1 MDDATAQ
8 GSDRAEE
15 RIATGTMADYLAS
28 NTILLFVEGEGGE
41 GGAEDGSISSSGQI
55 KLCLPEEELH
65 ILELK
70 RCGLGRADGV
80 LTGPQEE
87 EEGYADHVGD
97 ALLEGVR
104 ASMGHNHDPAD
115 NRDRHWFDPVGGRI
129 GFSICFKHSGD
140 TEIDIASLI

>member
-15 RIATGTMADYLAS
+15 RIATGTMADDFAS

-55 KLCLPEEELH
+55 KLCLSEEELH

-80 LTGPQEE
+80 LTGSQEE
-87 EEGYADHVGD
+87 
-97 ALLEGVR
+97 
-104 ASMGHNHDPAD
+104 
-115 NRDRHWFDPVGGRI
+115 
-129 GFSICFKHSGD
+129 K
-140 TEIDIASLI
+140 